1 MPALSFQKIVSQA
14 ELLNSTLKPRL
25 IELPHLQ
32 GESEDIDELLT
43 DVKGLSQEQETLRG
57 RLKEITRL
65 RREAERRGTELRS
78 RVVAQLKGKLGFTN
92 ENLLAYGI
100 TPHKRDRKKPTP
112 KKAPLVAATQDSES
126 GSSSTEQ

>member
-1 MPALSFQKIVSQA
+1 
-14 ELLNSTLKPRL
+14 
-25 IELPHLQ
+25 
-32 GESEDIDELLT
+32 
-43 DVKGLSQEQETLRG
+43 LSQEQEALRG

-100 TPHKRDRKKPTP
+100 TPHKRDRKKPTS
-112 KKAPLVAATQDSES
+112 KRAPPAAATQDAES